1 MVTRYSL
8 RNNKGSGKYE
18 DFEKAKRLICMDS
31 KLSSRRYNELL
42 AIAAEYT
49 GYKEGNM
56 KERPILFSGGMV
68 RAILDG
74 RKTQTRRIVKDIHS
88 VYSLTDNRIYG
99 IFTENTKE
107 DISNGR
113 SNAGGWDPSK
123 VNSDFSERRLQGRF
137 GWSYLLTDEIQRL
150 WTQGIRGLVSVTRSR
165 QREGLQN
172 DISLTREQEG
182 LEECPQTGLYG
193 VSRFAPKQNR
203 SSETSGRESAEQPT
217 EQPNMGI
224 SRGKL
229 DGSESSW
236 ARNRGGETPAGEV
249 DKRGVPTFTM
259 GNKDWAVQPTSSCP
273 CSTNVPGWH
282 FSYSRWQ
289 TGICLWVRE
298 SFWGCDM
305 PGYGD
310 VPCVVYDDEHTGK
323 DYHPAMPRPYAR
335 KFGRIPSI
343 HMPKDCSRIT
353 LEITNIRVE
362 RLQEISP
369 SDAISEGI
377 CTCVNDGRDRYT
389 KFDAVAAYRILWE
402 SINSKRGF
410 GWDVDPWVWVIE
422 FKRV

>member
-1 MVTRYSL
+1 M
-8 RNNKGSGKYE
+8 NQK
-18 DFEKAKRLICMDS
+18 EK
-31 KLSSRRYNELL
+31 
-42 AIAAEYT
+42 
-49 GYKEGNM
+49 
-56 KERPILFSGGMV
+56 PILFSAPMV

-74 RKTQTRRIVKDIHS
+74 RKTQTRRVVKDIHS
-88 VYSLTDNRIYG
+88 IYSLTDNRIYG

-113 SNAGGWDPSK
+113 FNAGGWDPSE
-123 VNSDFSERRLQGRF
+123 VNPDFSERRLQGRF

-229 DGSESSW
+229 DGPESSW
-236 ARNRGGETPAGEV
+236 ARNRGGETPAGEA
-249 DKRGVPTFTM
+249 DKRRVPTFTM

-289 TGICLWVRE
+289 TGIGLWVRE
-298 SFWGCDM
+298 TWATDAPSIEDCRRSHEDAMG
-305 PGYGD
+305 GQ
-310 VPCVVYDDEHTGK
+310 
-323 DYHPAMPRPYAR
+323 YHPYYKATSNQFDIDSLRWR
-335 KFGRIPSI
+335 PSI
-343 HMPKDCSRIT
+343 HMPRWASRIT
-353 LEITNIRVE
+353 LEITSIRVE
-362 RLQEISP
+362 RLQ
-369 SDAISEGI
+369 DISEEDAKAEGVYASDKVVMKDNSPCYTSSFRELWTQINGI
-377 CTCVNDGRDRYT
+377 DNP
-389 KFDAVAAYRILWE
+389 AAWE
-402 SINSKRGF
+402 RN
-410 GWDVDPWVWVIE
+410 PWVWVIE
-422 FKRV
+422 FKRS